1 MLVSL
6 SSLSLAA
13 CGSNTPDPS
22 DWFPED
28 IDQDATLDALGD
40 AGLGQV
46 CSAFS
51 DFVHDQYRSNY
62 LVQAVCTAHA
72 IRTTTDAIACADA
85 TEACLDELPPAVD
98 AELDAIL
105 DQASCPALGVEAE
118 GCPSTV
124 SALKACL
131 DALGSSITRLQ
142 FTLTCAAAGEPIPE
156 NWSELVI
163 PASCM
168 ALQDGCTPA

>member
-1 MLVSL
+1 MHR
-6 SSLSLAA
+6 LACLTVLITA
-13 CGSNTPDPS
+13 CGGNNPS
-22 DWFPED
+22 DWLPDD
-28 IDQDATLDALGD
+28 IDRDATLDAIGD

-51 DFVHDQYRSNY
+51 DFVHDQYRSSY

-85 TEACLDELPPAVD
+85 VDACLDELPPAVD

-118 GCPSTV
+118 GCPSRV
-124 SALKACL
+124 SMLKTCL
-131 DALGSSITRLQ
+131 DDLGASIERLQ
-142 FTLTCAAAGEPIPE
+142 FTLTCAAAGQPVPE

-168 ALQDGCTPA
+168 ALQDGCSPPA